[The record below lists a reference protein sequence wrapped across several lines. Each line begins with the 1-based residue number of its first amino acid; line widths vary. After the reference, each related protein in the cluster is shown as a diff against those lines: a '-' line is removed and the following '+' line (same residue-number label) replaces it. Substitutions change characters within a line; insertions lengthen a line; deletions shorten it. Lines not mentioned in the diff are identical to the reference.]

1 MRFLSAWGLAI
12 VKPLTIATLFP
23 SPYQRNV
30 TRRYLLLLEGLTV
43 TLSFV
48 SCFVSDAGAALAG
61 SAFFSSCSITA
72 VTGISTGAAA
82 DHLGMDKGQ
91 HLIPSKFSSINQFAQ
106 FLQNFTQ
113 YLRDNYYLIKTNFN
127 KEQTDIIVADIANMV
142 NETIEMSNRCLD
154 IILVDDNI
162 PIPYQQVKKS
172 LYNGDIKEFISLL
185 NSIIKSIPYLI
196 YKEKFNEGY
205 FHSFF
210 HVALTLIG
218 MRPLS
223 EVATSDGRIDMVIEC
238 PKAIYIM
245 EFKYSPNDKDLSND
259 ALDQI
264 IDKKYYQP
272 YIIQQKTI
280 VGIGY
285 SFEEKSRQI
294 TNYREETLYVPQIIL
309 DKLK

>member
-1 MRFLSAWGLAI
+1 M
-12 VKPLTIATLFP
+12 
-23 SPYQRNV
+23 
-30 TRRYLLLLEGLTV
+30 
-43 TLSFV
+43 
-48 SCFVSDAGAALAG
+48 
-61 SAFFSSCSITA
+61 
-72 VTGISTGAAA
+72 
-82 DHLGMDKGQ
+82 LG
-91 HLIPSKFSSINQFAQ
+91 HYI
-106 FLQNFTQ
+106 
-113 YLRDNYYLIKTNFN
+113 
-127 KEQTDIIVADIANMV
+127 
-142 NETIEMSNRCLD
+142 
-154 IILVDDNI
+154 VDDNI

-210 HVALTLIG
+210 HVALALIG

>member
-1 MRFLSAWGLAI
+1 MQIMKLERELS
-12 VKPLTIATLFP
+12 
-23 SPYQRNV
+23 
-30 TRRYLLLLEGLTV
+30 E
-43 TLSFV
+43 FV
-48 SCFVSDAGAALAG
+48 SEWIDARWQKWFLNYEA
-61 SAFFSSCSITA
+61 IRRDRR
-72 VTGISTGAAA
+72 TGIYSLNQGGKLLDYLDSIMGNIEA
-82 DHLGMDKGQ
+82 HLGMDKGQ

-113 YLRDNYYLIKTNFN
+113 YLRDNYYLVKKNLN
-127 KEQTDIIVADIANMV
+127 KEYTDMIVVDIAKMV
-142 NETIEMSNRCLD
+142 NEIIEMSNRCLD
-154 IILVDDNI
+154 IILYDENV

-172 LYNGDIKEFISLL
+172 LYKGDVKEFISLL

-196 YKEKFNEGY
+196 HKEKFNEGY

-223 EVATSDGRIDMVIEC
+223 EVATSDGRIDMVIDC

-264 IDKKYYQP
+264 KDKKYYQP

-285 SFEEKSRQI
+285 SFGEKSRQI
-294 TNYREETLYVPQIIL
+294 TDYRDETLYVPQIIL
-309 DKLK
+309 DK

>member
-1 MRFLSAWGLAI
+1 MQIKKLENELSEYVSEWLDARW
-12 VKPLTIATLFP
+12 
-23 SPYQRNV
+23 QHW
-30 TRRYLLLLEGLTV
+30 
-43 TLSFV
+43 SFV
-48 SCFVSDAGAALAG
+48 YT
-61 SAFFSSCSITA
+61 SIHRDRR
-72 VTGISTGAAA
+72 TGIYRLKQGEKLLDYLNSIMGNIE

-113 YLRDNYYLIKTNFN
+113 YLRDNYYLIETNYN
-127 KEQTDIIVADIANMV
+127 KEQTDIIVTDIANMV
-142 NETIEMSNRCLD
+142 NEIIEMSNRCLN

>member
-1 MRFLSAWGLAI
+1 MQIMKLERELSKFVREWIDARWQKWSLNHEAI
-12 VKPLTIATLFP
+12 
-23 SPYQRNV
+23 
-30 TRRYLLLLEGLTV
+30 RR
-43 TLSFV
+43 
-48 SCFVSDAGAALAG
+48 DRR
-61 SAFFSSCSITA
+61 
-72 VTGISTGAAA
+72 TGIYSLNQGGKLL
-82 DHLGMDKGQ
+82 DYLDSIMGNLEDYLDMDKGQ

-113 YLRDNYYLIKTNFN
+113 YLRDNYNLVEINLN
-127 KEQTDIIVADIANMV
+127 KEYTDIIVVDIATMV
-142 NETIEMSNRCLD
+142 KEIIEMSNRCLD
-154 IILVDDNI
+154 IILDDENV

-172 LYNGDIKEFISLL
+172 LYKGDIKELVCLL

-223 EVATSDGRIDMVIEC
+223 EVATSDGRIDMVIDC

-264 IDKKYYQP
+264 KDKKYHQP
-272 YIIQQKTI
+272 FILQQKTI

-285 SFEEKSRQI
+285 SFGEKSRQI
-294 TNYREETLYVPQIIL
+294 TDYRDETLYVPQIIL
-309 DKLK
+309 DK

>member
-1 MRFLSAWGLAI
+1 MQITKLERELSEFVREWIDARWQKWSLNYEAI
-12 VKPLTIATLFP
+12 
-23 SPYQRNV
+23 
-30 TRRYLLLLEGLTV
+30 RR
-43 TLSFV
+43 
-48 SCFVSDAGAALAG
+48 DRR
-61 SAFFSSCSITA
+61 
-72 VTGISTGAAA
+72 TGIYSLNQGGKLLDYLDSIMGNIEA
-82 DHLGMDKGQ
+82 HLGMDKGQ

-113 YLRDNYYLIKTNFN
+113 YLRDNYYLIEINFN

-142 NETIEMSNRCLD
+142 NEIIEMSNRCLD
-154 IILVDDNI
+154 IILYDENV

-196 YKEKFNEGY
+196 HKEKFNEGY

-245 EFKYSPNDKDLSND
+245 EFKYSPNDKDLSNG

-264 IDKKYYQP
+264 KDKKYYQP

-285 SFEEKSRQI
+285 SFGEKSRQI
-294 TNYREETLYVPQIIL
+294 TDYRDETLYVPQIIL
-309 DKLK
+309 DK

>member
-1 MRFLSAWGLAI
+1 MQIMKLERELSKFVREWIDARWQKWSFNHEAI
-12 VKPLTIATLFP
+12 
-23 SPYQRNV
+23 
-30 TRRYLLLLEGLTV
+30 RR
-43 TLSFV
+43 
-48 SCFVSDAGAALAG
+48 DRR
-61 SAFFSSCSITA
+61 
-72 VTGISTGAAA
+72 TGIYSLNQGGKLLDYLDSIMGNIEA
-82 DHLGMDKGQ
+82 HLGMDKGQ

-113 YLRDNYYLIKTNFN
+113 YLRDNYNLVEINLN
-127 KEQTDIIVADIANMV
+127 KEYTDIIVVDIATMV
-142 NETIEMSNRCLD
+142 KEIIEMSNRCLD
-154 IILVDDNI
+154 IILDDENV

-172 LYNGDIKEFISLL
+172 LYKGDIKELVCLL

-223 EVATSDGRIDMVIEC
+223 EVATSDGRIDMVIDC

-264 IDKKYYQP
+264 KDKKYHQP
-272 YIIQQKTI
+272 FILQQKTI

-285 SFEEKSRQI
+285 SFGEKSRQI
-294 TNYREETLYVPQIIL
+294 TDYRDETLYVPQIIL

>member
-1 MRFLSAWGLAI
+1 MQIMKLERELSKFVREWIDARWQKWSLNHEAI
-12 VKPLTIATLFP
+12 
-23 SPYQRNV
+23 
-30 TRRYLLLLEGLTV
+30 RR
-43 TLSFV
+43 
-48 SCFVSDAGAALAG
+48 DRR
-61 SAFFSSCSITA
+61 
-72 VTGISTGAAA
+72 TGIYSLNQGGKLLDYLDSIMGNIEA
-82 DHLGMDKGQ
+82 HLGMDKGQ

-113 YLRDNYYLIKTNFN
+113 YLRDNYNLVEINLN
-127 KEQTDIIVADIANMV
+127 KEYTDIIVVDIATMAK
-142 NETIEMSNRCLD
+142 EIIEMSNRCLD
-154 IILVDDNI
+154 IILDDENV

-172 LYNGDIKEFISLL
+172 LYKGDIKELVCLL

-223 EVATSDGRIDMVIEC
+223 EVATSDGRIDMVIDC

-264 IDKKYYQP
+264 KDKKYHQP
-272 YIIQQKTI
+272 FILQQKTI

-285 SFEEKSRQI
+285 SFGERSRQI
-294 TNYREETLYVPQIIL
+294 TNYRAETLYVPQIIL

>member
-1 MRFLSAWGLAI
+1 MQITKLERELSEFVREWIDARWQKWSLNYEAI
-12 VKPLTIATLFP
+12 H
-23 SPYQRNV
+23 RD
-30 TRRYLLLLEGLTV
+30 RR
-43 TLSFV
+43 
-48 SCFVSDAGAALAG
+48 
-61 SAFFSSCSITA
+61 
-72 VTGISTGAAA
+72 TGIYSLNQGGKLLDYLDSIMGNLE

-91 HLIPSKFSSINQFAQ
+91 HLIPSKFSSINQFAR

-113 YLRDNYYLIKTNFN
+113 YLRDNYYLIEINFN

-142 NETIEMSNRCLD
+142 NEIIEMSNRCLD
-154 IILVDDNI
+154 IILIDENV
-162 PIPYQQVKKS
+162 PIPYLQVKKS

-196 YKEKFNEGY
+196 HKEKFNEGY

-264 IDKKYYQP
+264 KDKKYYQP

-285 SFEEKSRQI
+285 SFGEKSRQI
-294 TNYREETLYVPQIIL
+294 TDYRDEILYVPQIIL
-309 DKLK
+309 DK

>member
-1 MRFLSAWGLAI
+1 MQIKKLERELSEYVSEWIGARWQQWSLNYDAI
-12 VKPLTIATLFP
+12 
-23 SPYQRNV
+23 
-30 TRRYLLLLEGLTV
+30 RR
-43 TLSFV
+43 
-48 SCFVSDAGAALAG
+48 DRR
-61 SAFFSSCSITA
+61 
-72 VTGISTGAAA
+72 TGIYSLNQDGKLLDYLDSIMGNLE
-82 DHLGMDKGQ
+82 DHLGIDKGQ
-91 HLIPSKFSSINQFAQ
+91 HLIPSKFSSINEFST
-106 FLQNFTQ
+106 FLKNFTQ
-113 YLRDNYYLIKTNFN
+113 YLRDNYYLVEINLN
-127 KEQTDIIVADIANMV
+127 KEYTDMIVVDIAKMV
-142 NETIEMSNRCLD
+142 NEIIEMSNRCLD
-154 IILVDDNI
+154 IILYDENV

-196 YKEKFNEGY
+196 HKEKFNEGY

-264 IDKKYYQP
+264 KDKKYYQP

-285 SFEEKSRQI
+285 SFGEKSRQI
-294 TNYREETLYVPQIIL
+294 TDYRDEILYVPQIIL
-309 DKLK
+309 DK

>member
-1 MRFLSAWGLAI
+1 MQIMKLERELSKFVREWIDARWQKWSLNHEAI
-12 VKPLTIATLFP
+12 
-23 SPYQRNV
+23 
-30 TRRYLLLLEGLTV
+30 RR
-43 TLSFV
+43 
-48 SCFVSDAGAALAG
+48 DRR
-61 SAFFSSCSITA
+61 
-72 VTGISTGAAA
+72 TGIYSLNQGGKLLDYLDSIMGNIEA
-82 DHLGMDKGQ
+82 HLGMDKGQ

-113 YLRDNYYLIKTNFN
+113 YLRDNYNLVEINLN
-127 KEQTDIIVADIANMV
+127 KEYTDIIVVDIATMV
-142 NETIEMSNRCLD
+142 KEIIEMSNRCLD
-154 IILVDDNI
+154 IILDDENV

-172 LYNGDIKEFISLL
+172 LYKGDIKELVCLL

-223 EVATSDGRIDMVIEC
+223 EVATSDGRIDMVIDC

-259 ALDQI
+259 AFDQI
-264 IDKKYYQP
+264 KDKKYHQP
-272 YIIQQKTI
+272 FILQQKTI

-285 SFEEKSRQI
+285 SFGERSRQI
-294 TNYREETLYVPQIIL
+294 TNYRAETLYVPQIIL
-309 DKLK
+309 DK

>member
-1 MRFLSAWGLAI
+1 MQIMKLERELSKFVREWIDARWQKWSLNHEAI
-12 VKPLTIATLFP
+12 
-23 SPYQRNV
+23 
-30 TRRYLLLLEGLTV
+30 RR
-43 TLSFV
+43 
-48 SCFVSDAGAALAG
+48 DRR
-61 SAFFSSCSITA
+61 
-72 VTGISTGAAA
+72 TGIYSLNQGGKLLDYLDSIMGNIEA
-82 DHLGMDKGQ
+82 HLGMDKGQ

-113 YLRDNYYLIKTNFN
+113 YLRDNYYLIETNFN
-127 KEQTDIIVADIANMV
+127 KEQTNIIVVDIANMV
-142 NETIEMSNRCLD
+142 NEIIEMSNRCLD
-154 IILVDDNI
+154 IILVDDNV

-172 LYNGDIKEFISLL
+172 LYNGDVKEFISLL

-196 YKEKFNEGY
+196 HKEKFNEGY

-223 EVATSDGRIDMVIEC
+223 EVATSDSRIDMVIDC

-259 ALDQI
+259 AFDQI
-264 IDKKYYQP
+264 KDKKYHQP
-272 YIIQQKTI
+272 FILQQKTI

-285 SFEEKSRQI
+285 SFGEKSRQI
-294 TNYREETLYVPQIIL
+294 TDYRDETLYVPQIIL
-309 DKLK
+309 DK

>member
-1 MRFLSAWGLAI
+1 MQIKKLEKELSEYVSEWLDARW
-12 VKPLTIATLFP
+12 
-23 SPYQRNV
+23 QHW
-30 TRRYLLLLEGLTV
+30 
-43 TLSFV
+43 SFV
-48 SCFVSDAGAALAG
+48 YT
-61 SAFFSSCSITA
+61 SIHRDRR
-72 VTGISTGAAA
+72 TGIYRLKQGEKLLDYLNSIMGIIE

-113 YLRDNYYLIKTNFN
+113 YLRDNYYLIETNFN

-142 NETIEMSNRCLD
+142 NEIIEMSNRCLD
-154 IILVDDNI
+154 IILVDDNV

-172 LYNGDIKEFISLL
+172 LYNGDVKEFISLL

-196 YKEKFNEGY
+196 HKEKFNEGY

-223 EVATSDGRIDMVIEC
+223 EVATSDGRIDMVINC
-238 PKAIYIM
+238 PKTIYIM
-245 EFKYSPNDKDLSND
+245 ELKYSPNDKDLSKV

-264 IDKKYYQP
+264 KSKKYHQP
-272 YIIQQKTI
+272 YIIQQKPI

-285 SFEEKSRQI
+285 SFGEGTREI
-294 TNYREETLYVPQIIL
+294 TNFTDEALYQPELNL
-309 DKLK
+309 DNRVL

>member
-1 MRFLSAWGLAI
+1 MQIMKLERELSKFVREWIDARWQKWSLNHEAI
-12 VKPLTIATLFP
+12 
-23 SPYQRNV
+23 
-30 TRRYLLLLEGLTV
+30 RR
-43 TLSFV
+43 
-48 SCFVSDAGAALAG
+48 DRR
-61 SAFFSSCSITA
+61 
-72 VTGISTGAAA
+72 TGIYSLNQGGKLLDYLDSIMGNIEA
-82 DHLGMDKGQ
+82 HLGMDKGQ

-113 YLRDNYYLIKTNFN
+113 YLRDNYNLVEINLN
-127 KEQTDIIVADIANMV
+127 KEYTDIIVVDIATMV
-142 NETIEMSNRCLD
+142 KEIIEMSNRCLD
-154 IILVDDNI
+154 IILYDENV

-223 EVATSDGRIDMVIEC
+223 EVATSDGRIDMVIDC

-264 IDKKYYQP
+264 KDKKYYQP

-285 SFEEKSRQI
+285 SFGEKSRQI
-294 TNYREETLYVPQIIL
+294 TDYRDETLYVPQIIL
-309 DKLK
+309 DK

>member
-1 MRFLSAWGLAI
+1 MQITKLERELSEYISEWIDARWQQWSLNYDAI
-12 VKPLTIATLFP
+12 
-23 SPYQRNV
+23 
-30 TRRYLLLLEGLTV
+30 RR
-43 TLSFV
+43 
-48 SCFVSDAGAALAG
+48 DRR
-61 SAFFSSCSITA
+61 
-72 VTGISTGAAA
+72 TGIYSLNQDGKLLDYLDSIMGNLE
-82 DHLGMDKGQ
+82 DHLGIDKGQ
-91 HLIPSKFSSINQFAQ
+91 HLIPSKFSSINEFST
-106 FLQNFTQ
+106 FLKNFTQ
-113 YLRDNYYLIKTNFN
+113 YLRDNYYLVEKNLN
-127 KEQTDIIVADIANMV
+127 KEYTDMIVVDIAKMV
-142 NETIEMSNRCLD
+142 NEIIEMSNRCLD
-154 IILVDDNI
+154 IILYDENV

-196 YKEKFNEGY
+196 HKEKFNEGY

-264 IDKKYYQP
+264 KDKKYYQP

-285 SFEEKSRQI
+285 SFGEKSRQI
-294 TNYREETLYVPQIIL
+294 TDYRDEILYVPQIIL
-309 DKLK
+309 DK

>member
-1 MRFLSAWGLAI
+1 MQYGVERI
-12 VKPLTIATLFP
+12 LT
-23 SPYQRNV
+23 
-30 TRRYLLLLEGLTV
+30 
-43 TLSFV
+43 
-48 SCFVSDAGAALAG
+48 
-61 SAFFSSCSITA
+61 
-72 VTGISTGAAA
+72 
-82 DHLGMDKGQ
+82 
-91 HLIPSKFSSINQFAQ
+91 
-106 FLQNFTQ
+106 
-113 YLRDNYYLIKTNFN
+113 
-127 KEQTDIIVADIANMV
+127 
-142 NETIEMSNRCLD
+142 
-154 IILVDDNI
+154 ILVDNNV
-162 PIPYQQVKKS
+162 PMPYQQVKKS
-172 LYNGDIKEFISLL
+172 LYNGDVKEFVSLL

-210 HVALTLIG
+210 HVALMMIG

-223 EVATSDGRIDMVIEC
+223 EVATLDGRIDMVIDC

-264 IDKKYYQP
+264 KDKKYYQP

-294 TNYREETLYVPQIIL
+294 MNYRAETLYVPQIIL

>member
-1 MRFLSAWGLAI
+1 
-12 VKPLTIATLFP
+12 
-23 SPYQRNV
+23 
-30 TRRYLLLLEGLTV
+30 
-43 TLSFV
+43 
-48 SCFVSDAGAALAG
+48 
-61 SAFFSSCSITA
+61 
-72 VTGISTGAAA
+72 
-82 DHLGMDKGQ
+82 MDKGQ

-113 YLRDNYYLIKTNFN
+113 YLRDNYYLIETNFN
-127 KEQTDIIVADIANMV
+127 KEHTDLIVVDIAKMV
-142 NETIEMSNRCLD
+142 NEIIEMSNRCLD
-154 IILVDDNI
+154 IILYDENV

-172 LYNGDIKEFISLL
+172 LNNGNIKEFVTLL

-264 IDKKYYQP
+264 KDKKYHQP
-272 YIIQQKTI
+272 YILQQKTI
-280 VGIGY
+280 AGIGY
-285 SFEEKSRQI
+285 SFGEKSRQI
-294 TNYREETLYVPQIIL
+294 TDYRDETLYVPQIIL
-309 DKLK
+309 DK

>member
-1 MRFLSAWGLAI
+1 MD
-12 VKPLTIATLFP
+12 
-23 SPYQRNV
+23 
-30 TRRYLLLLEGLTV
+30 YLDSIMGNLE
-43 TLSFV
+43 
-48 SCFVSDAGAALAG
+48 
-61 SAFFSSCSITA
+61 
-72 VTGISTGAAA
+72 

-91 HLIPSKFSSINQFAQ
+91 HLIPSKFSSINQFAR

-113 YLRDNYYLIKTNFN
+113 YLRDNYYLIEINFN

-142 NETIEMSNRCLD
+142 NEIIEMSNRCLD
-154 IILVDDNI
+154 IILIDENV
-162 PIPYQQVKKS
+162 PIPYLQVKKS

-196 YKEKFNEGY
+196 HKEKFNEGY

-264 IDKKYYQP
+264 KDKKYYQP

-285 SFEEKSRQI
+285 SFGEKSRQI
-294 TNYREETLYVPQIIL
+294 TDYRDEILYVPQIIL
-309 DKLK
+309 DK

>member
-1 MRFLSAWGLAI
+1 MQITKLERELSEFVREWIDARWQKWSLNYEAI
-12 VKPLTIATLFP
+12 
-23 SPYQRNV
+23 
-30 TRRYLLLLEGLTV
+30 RR
-43 TLSFV
+43 
-48 SCFVSDAGAALAG
+48 DRR
-61 SAFFSSCSITA
+61 
-72 VTGISTGAAA
+72 TGIYRLKQGEKLLDYLNSIMGNIE

-113 YLRDNYYLIKTNFN
+113 YLRDNYYLIETNYN
-127 KEQTDIIVADIANMV
+127 KEQTDIIVTDIANMV
-142 NETIEMSNRCLD
+142 NEIIEMSNRCLD
-154 IILVDDNI
+154 IILVDDNV

-172 LYNGDIKEFISLL
+172 LYNGDVKEFISLL

-196 YKEKFNEGY
+196 HKEKFNEGY

-223 EVATSDGRIDMVIEC
+223 EVATSDGRIDMVINC
-238 PKAIYIM
+238 PKTIYIM
-245 EFKYSPNDKDLSND
+245 EFKYSPNDKDLAND

-264 IDKKYYQP
+264 KDKKYYQP
-272 YIIQQKTI
+272 YIIQQKPI

-285 SFEEKSRQI
+285 SFGEGTREI
-294 TNYREETLYVPQIIL
+294 TNYRDETLYVPGIIL
-309 DKLK
+309 D

>member
-1 MRFLSAWGLAI
+1 MQIMKLERELSKFVREWIDARWQKWSFNHEVI
-12 VKPLTIATLFP
+12 
-23 SPYQRNV
+23 
-30 TRRYLLLLEGLTV
+30 RR
-43 TLSFV
+43 
-48 SCFVSDAGAALAG
+48 DRR
-61 SAFFSSCSITA
+61 
-72 VTGISTGAAA
+72 TGIYSLNQGGKLLDYLDSIMGNIEA
-82 DHLGMDKGQ
+82 HLGMDKGQ

-113 YLRDNYYLIKTNFN
+113 YLRDNYNLVEINLN
-127 KEQTDIIVADIANMV
+127 KEYTDIIVVDIATMV
-142 NETIEMSNRCLD
+142 KEIIEMSNRCLD
-154 IILVDDNI
+154 IILDDENV

-172 LYNGDIKEFISLL
+172 LYKGDIKELVCLL

-223 EVATSDGRIDMVIEC
+223 EVATSDGRIDMVIDC

-264 IDKKYYQP
+264 KDKKYHQP
-272 YIIQQKTI
+272 FILQQKTI

-285 SFEEKSRQI
+285 SFGEKSRQI
-294 TNYREETLYVPQIIL
+294 TDYRDETLYVPQIIL

>member
-1 MRFLSAWGLAI
+1 MQIMKLERELSKFVREWIDARWQKWSLNHEAI
-12 VKPLTIATLFP
+12 
-23 SPYQRNV
+23 
-30 TRRYLLLLEGLTV
+30 RR
-43 TLSFV
+43 
-48 SCFVSDAGAALAG
+48 DRR
-61 SAFFSSCSITA
+61 
-72 VTGISTGAAA
+72 TGIYSLNQGGKLLDYLDSIMGNIEA
-82 DHLGMDKGQ
+82 HLGMDKGQ

-113 YLRDNYYLIKTNFN
+113 YLRDNYNLVEINLN
-127 KEQTDIIVADIANMV
+127 KEYTDIIVVDIATMV
-142 NETIEMSNRCLD
+142 KEIIEMSNRCLD
-154 IILVDDNI
+154 IILDDENV

-172 LYNGDIKEFISLL
+172 LYKGDIKELVCLL

-223 EVATSDGRIDMVIEC
+223 EVATSDGRIDMVIDC

-264 IDKKYYQP
+264 KDKKYYQP

-285 SFEEKSRQI
+285 SFGEGTREI
-294 TNYREETLYVPQIIL
+294 TNFTDEALYQPELNL
-309 DKLK
+309 DNRVL